1 MSDPKPQTMK
11 AQTAAKKLS
20 VLLSET
26 PAEFQDGVVSRA
38 DLKAL
43 QDDPPEWLSDL
54 RRHGPHPRQE
64 AARRLGISNSGL
76 ARGGITQFLTT
87 DEIKTLLA
95 EMPSWLE
102 SERATFAE
110 VRAENLRL
118 KAERA
123 AHPSE

>member
-20 VLLSET
+20 VLLAET

-95 EMPSWLE
+95 EMPAWLE

-118 KAERA
+118 KAQRA
-123 AHPSE
+123 ADPSG